1 MARTSA
7 VRTPGVPVADG
18 PDASPA
24 ADDGDN
30 AGGLVTL
37 TQAQLQAMLDR
48 AAASAV
54 QAQRVAQSN
63 PRNPDADLPDA
74 SDIDPDKIE
83 RPTLSKQGY
92 VVPTHYGRPAGET
105 FSG

>member
-1 MARTSA
+1 M
-7 VRTPGVPVADG
+7 
-18 PDASPA
+18 
-24 ADDGDN
+24 
-30 AGGLVTL
+30 
-37 TQAQLQAMLDR
+37 
-48 AAASAV
+48 
-54 QAQRVAQSN
+54 AQSN

-74 SDIDPDKIE
+74 SEIDPDKIE